1 MSPLDRQDKI
11 GANLPAKGFAESTWV
26 RARKGKSNKGWFKV
40 VDRIRMEDAL
50 DASDVRLFS
59 RGDTVTGTVVEETEG
74 EFLVDIG
81 YKSEALLPK
90 GELAPFHEVVGPGEE
105 LEVIVTYIDE
115 ENGTVFVSERQAF
128 FAKRYAELER
138 AYRSGAPVKGKIV
151 EEVKGAGYQVSL
163 GGIRAFLPGS
173 HLGKGISTKFERLK
187 DKEIDLKIIEFSRRD
202 RNIVVS
208 RREYLKDL
216 EEKKKREL
224 FSSLT
229 PGKVLEGKIKSVV
242 DFGIFV
248 DVGGYDGLVHRTEIC
263 WKDIP
268 VPPQD
273 KYKPGQK
280 VQVMVLEADP
290 EEERISLSIKRLRP
304 DPWIGIADRYPPG
317 SRVTGRVV
325 SVTDFGAFVELEE
338 DVEGLVHVSE
348 LSWGFPKHPKEV
360 VQEGDTV
367 DVVVLGV
374 DEKKKRIS
382 LSLRRTLP
390 DPWEDVEHRYPRGA
404 LVEGKVTK
412 ITEFGAFVELEE
424 GVEGLIHV
432 SELSWQRVSHP
443 RELIKE
449 GQTVR
454 AMVIKVNQEQRRISL
469 SIKAL
474 EQDPWEQFLEQY
486 SVGSVVS
493 GPVTQ
498 IKDFGAFVRITPAVE
513 GLIHVSEIAEERIN
527 TPSEVLRLG
536 QEVTAKIIGINEA
549 KRQVRLSIRKLQ
561 EEAEEKE
568 KDRFISQGPGR
579 ETVTLREHLKGLS
592 DAG

>member
-1 MSPLDRQDKI
+1 M
-11 GANLPAKGFAESTWV
+11 A
-26 RARKGKSNKGWFKV
+26 
-40 VDRIRMEDAL
+40 DRIRMEDAL

-74 EFLVDIG
+74 EYLVDIG

-90 GELAPFHEVVGPGEE
+90 GELSPLREKAEPGDE

-115 ENGTVFVSERQAF
+115 ENGTVYVSERQAF
-128 FAKRYAELER
+128 FAKRYSELER
-138 AYRSGAPVKGKIV
+138 AYRSGAPVTGKVV

-173 HLGKGISTKFERLK
+173 HLGKGVSTKLERLK
-187 DKEIDLKIIEFSRRD
+187 EKELEFKIIEFSRRD

-216 EEKKKREL
+216 EEKRKREL
-224 FSSLT
+224 FASLT
-229 PGKVLEGKIKSVV
+229 PGKVLEGRIKSVV

-248 DVGGYDGLVHRTEIC
+248 DVGGYDGLVHRTEVC

-273 KYKPGQK
+273 KYKPGQT
-280 VQVMVLEADP
+280 VRVMVLDADP
-290 EEERISLSIKRLRP
+290 DEERISLSIKRLRP

-317 SRVTGRVV
+317 TRVTGKVV

-360 VQEGDTV
+360 VQEGDEV
-367 DVVVLGV
+367 EVVVLGV

-382 LSLRRTLP
+382 LSLRRALP

-432 SELSWQRVSHP
+432 SELSWQRISHP
-443 RELIKE
+443 KELMEE

-454 AMVIKVNQEQRRISL
+454 AMVIKVDQEQRRISL
-469 SIKAL
+469 SLKAL

-513 GLIHVSEIAEERIN
+513 GLIHVSEISEERISS
-527 TPSEVLRLG
+527 PSEVLRLG
-536 QEVTAKIIGINEA
+536 EEVTAKIIGINEA
-549 KRQVRLSIRKLQ
+549 KRQVRLSIRKLH
-561 EEAEEKE
+561 EEAEER
-568 KDRFISQGPGR
+568 DRERFVTSGPER
-579 ETVTLREHLKGLS
+579 ETITLREHLKGLS
-592 DAG
+592 EEG